1 MTGAVSDVFHGQ
13 VTLPDL
19 DKDYPGEA
27 SHD

>member
-13 VTLPDL
+13 VTLPDF
-19 DKDYPGEA
+19 DKNNPGEA